1 MDAELEENRLVI
13 TETPVWLLKQFE
25 QDVIVTWFLRWME
38 PKSVCV
44 NKVFPHPQPQPW
56 KQSDSRSSLSLQA
69 LGGSVYDSL
78 LPYLL
83 WGKKSHFSQFSSMWQ
98 DFVYIKTKWKYI
110 INLRVEC
117 KTTKLQEENRE
128 NYFYY
133 FRMGK
138 NSNAWTI

>member
-1 MDAELEENRLVI
+1 MQEEKISTNV
-13 TETPVWLLKQFE
+13 TESTGYSYGIK
-25 QDVIVTWFLRWME
+25 M
-38 PKSVCV
+38 
-44 NKVFPHPQPQPW
+44 N
-56 KQSDSRSSLSLQA
+56 
-69 LGGSVYDSL
+69 
-78 LPYLL
+78 
-83 WGKKSHFSQFSSMWQ
+83 FSSMWQ